1 MPIADDPAPRPDDP
15 FEGVVLDEDFVR
27 SAAVKEQSGRARMLA
42 AKWKQQ
48 PPQPEPWR
56 ASADP
61 APAPARR
68 RFGRRPKPVDPW
80 GRRRRRNWQ
89 TPLFVVLAAAVTLA
103 ALNVDRLNGWYH
115 RGQESSALPATGP
128 ATAPAPAPATT
139 APPTAEPGTPTV
151 EHPWA
156 GSPADAWK
164 AGADA
169 LVLPEAKGQGVFDKE
184 EVADMLDSV
193 RQYLVLTNLDPKTLH
208 GETPAAALAMMD
220 RTSRADLEKALAHP
234 TADADATTWLSRFD
248 PRRAVPVTDVVKAR
262 GTMTFEGDGDRGLL
276 VHTDYIFVYALRP
289 GPDAGVPRPGQST
302 GGGGNGGGTA
312 KPVALTADAAPR
324 VEREIVRRQQ
334 DFRFYDPARYKV
346 QRGKLFLDK
355 WYAYL
360 GNNVCT
366 TGSGYLE
373 TDFSVDFGLGTD
385 EPRTGKTVDPYDPNQ
400 KLDDR
405 EGCDT
410 LSRS

>member
-1 MPIADDPAPRPDDP
+1 MSAAVCILSGVPTVDDPAPRPDDP
-15 FEGVVLDEDFVR
+15 FEDVVLDEDFVR
-27 SAAVKEQSGRARMLA
+27 AATVKEQSGRARMLA
-42 AKWKQQ
+42 AKWQQQ

-89 TPLFVVLAAAVTLA
+89 TPVFVVLAAAVTLA

-115 RGQESSALPATGP
+115 RGEDSSAAAADP
-128 ATAPAPAPATT
+128 TAPAA
-139 APPTAEPGTPTV
+139 APPTTDPQTPTV
-151 EHPWA
+151 ERPWA

-169 LVLPEAKGQGVFDKE
+169 LVLPQAKAEGVFGKE
-184 EVADMLDSV
+184 EVAGLLEKV
-193 RQYLVLTNLDPKTLH
+193 RQYLVLTNLDPKTVH
-208 GETPAAALAMMD
+208 GETPAAALALLD
-220 RTSRADLEKALAHP
+220 RSSREDLEKALAHP
-234 TADADATTWLSRFD
+234 TVDSDAANWLSRFD

-302 GGGGNGGGTA
+302 GSGGTA
-312 KPVALTADAAPR
+312 KPVALKADVAPR

-334 DFRFYDPARYKV
+334 DFRFYNPARYKV
-346 QRGKLFLDK
+346 QRGRLLLDK
-355 WYAYL
+355 WTADF
-360 GNNVCT
+360 GNNVCGM
-366 TGSGYLE
+366 GSGYLE
-373 TDFSVDFGLGTD
+373 TDFTVDFGPGTE
-385 EPRTGKTVDPYDPNQ
+385 EPHTGPTVDPYDPNR
-400 KLDDR
+400 KLDDH
-405 EGCDT
+405 EGCGT
-410 LSRS
+410 LTRS